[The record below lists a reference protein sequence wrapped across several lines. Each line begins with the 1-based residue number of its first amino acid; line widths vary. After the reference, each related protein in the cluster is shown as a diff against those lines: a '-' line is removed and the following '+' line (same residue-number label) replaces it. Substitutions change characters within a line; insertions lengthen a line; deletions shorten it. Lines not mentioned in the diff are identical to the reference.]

1 MPNRS
6 KISKQVSRRGG
17 GYPTTKKGT
26 TVDEI
31 NRMRDEWEDDPDF
44 KGTPGPYNIRK
55 KVHKKKKKKNPFGL
69 RVTPRKSKPAG
80 SAMTTTDTRK
90 KVIPKRPRRSAARDA
105 QSITVGR
112 GDAGTASRVVH
123 PRQPIPDIVRP
134 KPKRYSETPVHMMD
148 PIEPEIT
155 AKRRREQA
163 QRDAARRAGQRGSSR
178 MPAFKATDIDAPT
191 RIKDEARQAKGDAS
205 LAERLAAE
213 ERRIKAI
220 KDEEEKIELTPEQ
233 RARLKALQ
241 RKRNVDSDAT
251 YTASKKGGQL
261 KKKKTKAKSK
271 SYKKAKKTYGGHHG
285 GKLVASLY
293 D

>member
-6 KISKQVSRRGG
+6 KISKQITRRTG
-17 GYPTTKKGT
+17 GYNKTGKGT
-26 TVDEI
+26 TVDQI

-44 KGTPGPYNIRK
+44 EGTPGPYNIRK

-69 RVTPRKSKPAG
+69 RVTPKKSKPAG

-90 KVIPKRPRRSAARDA
+90 KVIRPRTYRSEGVTPIVKAASTKVAPDLSHVEVPKTIPPRKRRTGVPPTA
-105 QSITVGR
+105 WGVGH
-112 GDAGTASRVVH
+112 GEDV
-123 PRQPIPDIVRP
+123 
-134 KPKRYSETPVHMMD
+134 TPVRT
-148 PIEPEIT
+148 PRTVKSGP
-155 AKRRREQA
+155 
-163 QRDAARRAGQRGSSR
+163 SR

-191 RIKDEARQAKGDAS
+191 RIADEARQAKGDAS
-205 LAERLAAE
+205 LAERLAAK
-213 ERRIKAI
+213 ERIRKAI
-220 KDEEEKIELTPEQ
+220 EDEEEEIKLTPKQ